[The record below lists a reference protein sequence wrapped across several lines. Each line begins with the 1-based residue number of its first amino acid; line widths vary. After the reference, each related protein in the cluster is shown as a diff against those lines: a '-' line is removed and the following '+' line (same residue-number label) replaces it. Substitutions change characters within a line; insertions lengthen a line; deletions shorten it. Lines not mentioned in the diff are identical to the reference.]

1 MPRSRIAVPWPML
14 HPFERL
20 GLALDYFRRSGGF
33 TGFSTE
39 TARGWPRPEGG
50 KYADLLYA
58 VRGAA
63 A

>member
-1 MPRSRIAVPWPML
+1 ML